1 MSNSV
6 LKDKDK
12 NILNFKIP
20 RYEKK
25 LLWENPSPNSNF
37 KTQNI
42 SLSDPNYKFLLIAY
56 YNWVTDKLEQ
66 VAIMEKGC
74 NGALMSIVYE
84 NSIYISIRAITSLSS
99 TELKVTDAYT
109 AHFGANNIEN
119 LNGHCVPVKIYGLYS

>member
-6 LKDKDK
+6 LKDKEG
-12 NILNFKIP
+12 NILNPKIP

-42 SLSDPNYKFLLIAY
+42 SLSDPNYKFLLIVY

-74 NGALMSIVYE
+74 DGALMSIVYK
-84 NSIYISIRAITSLSS
+84 NSIYISIRSVISLSS